1 MYNHKS
7 VLKNHV
13 GINVFRFFVD
23 LKDESGSIRLLGFNK
38 KDDEYYEKFKVNDLY
53 KITNA
58 SVKPINSKFNNVG
71 SKYELRFNE
80 NTRVLKL
87 NKEQSSIKKVEC
99 HFISISDL
107 LNKKKNDKVTLLC
120 IFKCILTIY

>member
-38 KDDEYYEKFKVNDLY
+38 KDDEDYEKFEVNDFY
-53 KITNA
+53 KITKT
-58 SVKPINSKFNNVG
+58 SVKQINSKFNNVW
-71 SKYELRFNE
+71 SKYELRFTEFSN
-80 NTRVLKL
+80 
-87 NKEQSSIKKVEC
+87 
-99 HFISISDL
+99 
-107 LNKKKNDKVTLLC
+107 
-120 IFKCILTIY
+120 